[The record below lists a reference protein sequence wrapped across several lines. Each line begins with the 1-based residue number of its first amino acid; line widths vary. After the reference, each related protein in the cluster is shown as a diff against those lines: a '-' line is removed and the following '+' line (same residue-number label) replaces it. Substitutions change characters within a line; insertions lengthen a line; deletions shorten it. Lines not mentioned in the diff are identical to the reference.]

1 MENKFDIDNIIKA
14 LKHEDAVLFVGPD
27 LATNVNGVSLYKTFC
42 IDISNKNKDK
52 ITYDEKEGFFFFN
65 DPLFKNEVKYL
76 FKEYYDDVKL
86 DNLLLQKIAEIP
98 FHLIISLTPDDILHK
113 VFTNFNVEHEFAYY
127 DGYKS
132 EPQKPT
138 QQKPLIYNLLGLAS
152 DAKYILTEEDF
163 YNYIEAVLSKNLLP
177 VKLRSALDKA
187 SNYIFVGFEF
197 DKWYV
202 RLLLLILSFHL
213 NKDEKRSHA
222 IKPEN
227 VKFLFQKLIEK
238 QFEITFVETGNSLF
252 INDLHSKTVE
262 TKLNRKLISTM
273 DLVKNEITEKTT
285 LLNRYKEKLDLG
297 GEPTDEI
304 KWEKAIAQLE
314 TEIKDLKQK
323 LI

>member
-1 MENKFDIDNIIKA
+1 
-14 LKHEDAVLFVGPD
+14 
-27 LATNVNGVSLYKTFC
+27 
-42 IDISNKNKDK
+42 
-52 ITYDEKEGFFFFN
+52 
-65 DPLFKNEVKYL
+65 
-76 FKEYYDDVKL
+76 
-86 DNLLLQKIAEIP
+86 
-98 FHLIISLTPDDILHK
+98 
-113 VFTNFNVEHEFAYY
+113 
-127 DGYKS
+127 
-132 EPQKPT
+132 
-138 QQKPLIYNLLGLAS
+138 LIYNLLGLAS